1 MTKCEIETEVQ
12 EICNFKVCQI
22 GFTLIKLL
30 ILNY

>member
-1 MTKCEIETEVQ
+1 MTKCEIEMEVQ
-12 EICNFKVCQI
+12 EICSFNCQI